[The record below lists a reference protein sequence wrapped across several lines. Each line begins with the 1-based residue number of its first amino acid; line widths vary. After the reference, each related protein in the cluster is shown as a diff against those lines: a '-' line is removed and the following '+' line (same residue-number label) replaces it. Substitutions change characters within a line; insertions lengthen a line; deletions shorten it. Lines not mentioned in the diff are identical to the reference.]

1 MSSSTRVCTLLS
13 VSPLVSFV
21 VDMFSYELASTKHLI
36 LQNSSV
42 TSVTLRGLH
51 EWTHGQ
57 DVLTAQRAQHAS
69 GAA

>member
-1 MSSSTRVCTLLS
+1 MNYYDNSGNKCLRR
-13 VSPLVSFV
+13 
-21 VDMFSYELASTKHLI
+21 SYCKYLI